1 MEYLPKAIK
10 TILENDANLVA
21 ALGSADYIW
30 HSRIPQDMD
39 RTKPAL
45 RYYMTNSDAINRKNA
60 AARLFNCFVAV
71 EIYVPLTIL
80 DADVTLVEIAKAVR
94 EALDRYPHGVVN
106 TVNLQGVQYIEGGY
120 HPDDPDMIDMSC
132 YMQSY
137 KFRVVDS
144 DVPV

>member
-10 TILENDANLVA
+10 TILENDATVVVA
-21 ALGSADYIW
+21 MGGTGQIW
-30 HSRIPQDMD
+30 HSRVPQDLD
-39 RTKPAL
+39 RTKMAL
-45 RYYMTNSDAINRKNA
+45 RYYVTNTSPISRKNA
-60 AARLFNCFVAV
+60 ATRMFNVFVTI
-71 EIYVPLTIL
+71 EIYVPLIRE
-80 DADVTLVEIAKAVR
+80 DADADLVNAAKAVR

-106 TVNLQGVQYIEGGY
+106 TVNIQGVQYLDGGY
-120 HPDDPDMIDMSC
+120 HPDDPDIIDMSC